1 MLSAGHHPRLRPPA
15 ANPLAPIRSRLKGS
29 YYPDPVIGQDPAPDE
44 RSQAAA
50 ALRLRPLRLD
60 DEAAFHSAY
69 EVMAAEGFTFGFDYE
84 PLADWSTYLKSM
96 DDHRR
101 AVNVP
106 EGWVPETFLVA
117 DVAGAIVG
125 RTSIRHELNERLERE
140 GGHIGYCVL
149 PGYRRRGYATE
160 ILHQSLI
167 IARAIGIERVLV
179 TCDDRNTGSITVIE
193 RCGGKLDSVIGTAL
207 PGTRKRRYWID

>member
-1 MLSAGHHPRLRPPA
+1 M
-15 ANPLAPIRSRLKGS
+15 
-29 YYPDPVIGQDPAPDE
+29 IGQDPASDE
-44 RSQAAA
+44 RSQTSAM
-50 ALRLRPLRLD
+50 LRLRPLRLA
-60 DEAAFHSAY
+60 DEAAFQRAS
-69 EVMAAEGFTFGFDYE
+69 EVMAGEGFTFGFDYE
-84 PLADWSTYLKSM
+84 PSAAWSTYLKSM

-106 EGWVPETFLVA
+106 GGWVPETFLVA
-117 DVAGAIVG
+117 DVAGTVVG

-149 PGYRRRGYATE
+149 PEYRRRGYATE

-193 RCGGKLDSVIGTAL
+193 RCGGRLDSVIRTAL
-207 PGTRKRRYWID
+207 PGTTKRRYWFD